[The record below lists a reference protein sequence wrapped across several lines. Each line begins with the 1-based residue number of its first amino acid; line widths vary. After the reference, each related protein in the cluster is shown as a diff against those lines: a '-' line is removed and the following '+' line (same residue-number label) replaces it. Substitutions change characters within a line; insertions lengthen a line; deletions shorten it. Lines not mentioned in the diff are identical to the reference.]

1 MQKVV
6 STIRR
11 ERVAENFGALVS
23 PPAGKVQVS
32 FDFQD
37 VDSCV
42 FSGRRLEL
50 VQQPKPYQN
59 QKLVLLV
66 LTTPSSPFF
75 EFHLQQAARFPQH
88 VHCIVAVEGL
98 CQESLKQM
106 TRRSYFAS

>member
-42 FSGRRLEL
+42 FSGHRLEL

-75 EFHLQQAARFPQH
+75 EFHL
-88 VHCIVAVEGL
+88 
-98 CQESLKQM
+98 
-106 TRRSYFAS
+106 

>member
-1 MQKVV
+1 MAFPEAGAYVFIGFQKTAAKLDIPSIMAKVAG
-6 STIRR
+6 TLRR
-11 ERVAENFGALVS
+11 ERVAEHFSALVS
-23 PPAGKVQVS
+23 PPTEKVPAA

-66 LTTPSSPFF
+66 VTTPSSPFF
-75 EFHLQQAARFPQH
+75 EFHL
-88 VHCIVAVEGL
+88 
-98 CQESLKQM
+98 
-106 TRRSYFAS
+106 